1 MADLEQQIID
11 AAGNPAAATV
21 DGNSMTAVPLDK
33 LIEADKYLAGKEAA
47 ANKKTG
53 LRRTRIAPPGSVY

>member
-21 DGNSMTAVPLDK
+21 DGNSMTAVPIDK

-47 ANKKTG
+47 ANKRTG
-53 LRRTRIAPPGSVY
+53 LRFFRYAPPGPV